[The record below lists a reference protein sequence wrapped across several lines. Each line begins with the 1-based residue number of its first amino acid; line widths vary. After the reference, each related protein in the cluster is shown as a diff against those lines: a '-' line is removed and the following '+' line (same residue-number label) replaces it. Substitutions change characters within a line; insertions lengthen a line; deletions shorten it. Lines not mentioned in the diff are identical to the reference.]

1 MIARFA
7 RARGIGYTLLSDAGS
22 ALIKGFDVIDRSVP
36 ESASWSG
43 LARPAIYVI
52 DPKGRITHRFA
63 DADYTVRPAPQDVL
77 DALR

>member
-7 RARGIGYTLLSDAGS
+7 RARGIGYTLLSDAES
-22 ALIKGFDVIDRSVP
+22 VLIKGFGMLDKSVP
-36 ESASWSG
+36 ESAPWYG

-52 DPKGRITHRFA
+52 DPMGNITHRFS

-77 DALR
+77 DVLR

>member
-7 RARGIGYTLLSDAGS
+7 RARDIGYTLLSDAES
-22 ALIKGFDVIDRSVP
+22 ALIRGFDVIDGSVP
-36 ESASWSG
+36 ESAAWYG
-43 LARPAIYVI
+43 LARPAIFVI
-52 DPKGRITHRFA
+52 DPDGIITHRFA